1 MTRQV
6 SQYEIFVR
14 MVEAMD
20 GGNISQL
27 RKADRLIRKTLSANK
42 TNQDVSN
49 GVFNLTE
56 KEVSVFDALQ
66 RCTG

>member
-6 SQYEIFVR
+6 SQHEIFVR

-20 GGNISQL
+20 DGNISQL
-27 RKADRLIRKTLSANK
+27 RKADKIIRKTLSANK
-42 TNQDVSN
+42 TNLDVSN

-56 KEVSVFDALQ
+56 KEVSVFDSLR